1 MNEANTNKLNA
12 DFPRLFPRPFYFECG
27 DGWFNLIYTT
37 CADIEQECE
46 KLGLTEADW
55 PEVMQCSTKDGTLR
69 FYIHSDIES
78 LYSISDAAEGKSAN
92 INAN

>member
-37 CADIEQECE
+37 CADIEQESE
-46 KLGLTEADW
+46 RLGLTEADW
-55 PEVMQCSTKDGTLR
+55 PEVMQCSTKYGTVR
-69 FYIHSDIES
+69 FYIHSCIDS
-78 LYSISDAAEGKSAN
+78 LCSISNAAEEKSAY
-92 INAN
+92 INAY